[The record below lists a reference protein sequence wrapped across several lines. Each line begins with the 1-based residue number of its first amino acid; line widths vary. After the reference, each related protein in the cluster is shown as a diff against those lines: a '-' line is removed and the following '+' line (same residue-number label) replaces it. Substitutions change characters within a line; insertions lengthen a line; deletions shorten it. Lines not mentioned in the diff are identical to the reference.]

1 MLKIFLNYRTKTGA
15 DGVAQGKTL
24 DEIEEKK
31 VRDLEETIRMKNK
44 QIQSLLE
51 DIDQVEKESVDYQ
64 NKVVELRDQMAETTK
79 QINAMTGEYV
89 AMKESAAHY
98 DSLIAGLQKENDR
111 VRGLLEELLQDKK
124 TKEKQMD
131 QVEAEVEKRIGQM
144 TDILH
149 FKDATIEELRARLN
163 RAALDASNQDP
174 NHGHENVTM
183 LTQAIRDRDE
193 QIEKLQEKLSEA
205 SRYV

>member
-64 NKVVELRDQMAETTK
+64 N
-79 QINAMTGEYV
+79 
-89 AMKESAAHY
+89 
-98 DSLIAGLQKENDR
+98 
-111 VRGLLEELLQDKK
+111 RGNLKLNKK
-124 TKEKQMD
+124 NS
-131 QVEAEVEKRIGQM
+131 
-144 TDILH
+144 
-149 FKDATIEELRARLN
+149 LN
-163 RAALDASNQDP
+163 R
-174 NHGHENVTM
+174 
-183 LTQAIRDRDE
+183 R
-193 QIEKLQEKLSEA
+193 
-205 SRYV
+205 